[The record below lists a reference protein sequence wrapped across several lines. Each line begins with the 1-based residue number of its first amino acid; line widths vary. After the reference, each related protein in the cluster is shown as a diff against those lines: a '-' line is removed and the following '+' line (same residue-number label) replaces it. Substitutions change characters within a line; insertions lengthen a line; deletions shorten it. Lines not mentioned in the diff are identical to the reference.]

1 MKHAYILVDF
11 ENVQPAK
18 MGALDASAFKI
29 IVFHGAKQKMTFGLA
44 KTLQPMG
51 TDADYVEIE
60 GSGRNALDMHIAYYI
75 GRLAAKEPGASFH
88 IVSKDK
94 DYDPLIAHLAKQK
107 IAVHRWTSASD
118 IPHARHTPAKP
129 APQPAAKSTPKPAPK
144 ATAPAARAAPA
155 RSVLA
160 ARTDEVVAN
169 LEKRARARPSTLK
182 ALTSTIKS
190 HFRRTPINDAEVEAI
205 LAELER
211 RGAIM
216 VSDGKV
222 SYHLE

>member
-1 MKHAYILVDF
+1 MKHAYILIDF

-29 IVFHGAKQKMTFGLA
+29 MIFHGAKQKMTFGLA

-60 GSGRNALDMHIAYYI
+60 SSGRNALDMHIAYYI
-75 GRLAAKEPGASFH
+75 GRLAAMEPGASFH

-118 IPHARHTPAKP
+118 IPHARQTSAKP
-129 APQPAAKSTPKPAPK
+129 APQPTAKSAPKPAAK
-144 ATAPAARAAPA
+144 APPRAAPPRQAPSA
-155 RSVLA
+155 RA
-160 ARTDEVVAN
+160 DKVVAN
-169 LEKRARARPSTLK
+169 LEKRARARPSTLL

-190 HFRRTPINDAEVEAI
+190 LFRGTPVTDAEVEEI
-205 LAELER
+205 LAELKR
-211 RGAIM
+211 RGAIAL
-216 VSDGKV
+216 SDGKV
-222 SYHLE
+222 SYRLG